1 MRFFVLQTVTA
12 YYLSFRNA
20 YQQHSEMFRDWYSE
34 RQNLSQLGRTCR
46 GTPLKGMSYGHGDL
60 ATQIANLVG
69 WLVNLRRYVAR
80 MLKLIRR
87 TLPKV
92 SYRPAKS

>member
-34 RQNLSQLGRTCR
+34 RQNLPQSGRTYIRR
-46 GTPLKGMSYGHGDL
+46 GTPLEGSGVQRNVLKG
-60 ATQIANLVG
+60 
-69 WLVNLRRYVAR
+69 
-80 MLKLIRR
+80 
-87 TLPKV
+87 
-92 SYRPAKS
+92 